1 MEVENDYKPKG
12 SVTNGLSKRITVPSE
27 LIGVMCAV
35 MSINIEFSNEL
46 PDETVEKF
54 EDLMSRMCI
63 DFMDLVSQKSR

>member
-1 MEVENDYKPKG
+1 
-12 SVTNGLSKRITVPSE
+12 
-27 LIGVMCAV
+27 MCAV